1 LEEGVV
7 LLHGPNGA
15 GKTNLLEALHVG
27 TQGFS
32 PRARRD
38 AQMIRFG
45 ADAGRVTLTGSRG
58 DGAFETDVILTR
70 RESRRVSLNGDRLVS
85 VERLR
90 HQLTTLV
97 FTPDRLAVV
106 KGAPATRRAY
116 LDRAAGR
123 LFPARAN
130 VSADYSSAVG
140 QRNAALRRT
149 RMGQSTRE
157 ALAPWTTRVAELG
170 AELVG
175 LRTDVVALLEEGF
188 TEAAGELGLESASLA
203 YEGEPASAAEL
214 DARLDADLERGL
226 TGAGPHLHDLRIE
239 AGGRDLRV
247 FGSQGEQRVAVLSL
261 VMSEAAAL
269 RERHGT
275 SPLVLLDDV
284 LSELDGD
291 RRVALAAMIS
301 HGAQTVVTA
310 TAAAALPGEPA
321 QSLAVMPGLVR

>member
-1 LEEGVV
+1 V

-45 ADAGRVTLTGSRG
+45 ADAARIALGGLRG
-58 DGAFETDVILTR
+58 DGAFETDVVLTR
-70 RESRRVSLNGDRLVS
+70 RESRRVALNGDRLVS

-90 HQLTTLV
+90 HELTTLV

-123 LFPARAN
+123 LFRARAS
-130 VSADYSSAVG
+130 VPTEYSTAVG
-140 QRNAALRRT
+140 QRNAALRRI
-149 RMGQSTRE
+149 RVGQSTRE
-157 ALAPWTTRVAELG
+157 ALAPWTDRTAALG
-170 AELVG
+170 GELVR
-175 LRTDVVALLEEGF
+175 LRTDVVALLAEAF
-188 TEAAGELGLESASLA
+188 AEAAGALGLEAASLA
-203 YEGEPASAAEL
+203 YEGEPVSAAEL
-214 DARLDADLERGL
+214 DARLDVDLDRGL
-226 TGAGPHLHDLRIE
+226 TGAGPHLHDLRIA

-261 VMSEAAAL
+261 VMAESAAL
-269 RERHGT
+269 RARHGT
-275 SPLVLLDDV
+275 SPLILLDDV

-291 RRVALAAMIS
+291 RRAALATMIS
-301 HGAQTVVTA
+301 RDAQAVVTA
-310 TAAAALPGEPA
+310 TVAAALPAEPS
-321 QSLAVMPGLVR
+321 QSLAVTPGVVR